1 MVHQNNTEVKVFSST
16 ELRTIV
22 MLEKWTTLVIAMAAL
37 GISGCTNGEDNPM
50 VGRHKALIAY
60 QEGNY
65 ERAVQLREEVIE
77 KHADYPYLWE
87 VLYEQGVAYLD
98 MDQPEKALP
107 YFDRTIEIDPE
118 YNFAYIRRAE
128 CYDML
133 GNYEAALAD
142 GNKALEVSRISSEFA
157 DLFLTRGNAYSQ
169 NGEYEM
175 AAQNWEVGLK
185 IAPGMVP
192 LLYRLSDFYL
202 RTDRV
207 EEALKMIDRSLE
219 VENQNPEVNL
229 MRTIALA
236 RLDRLEEAEE
246 ALKRTQKVNKENQ
259 DNHIEVPASLQE
271 LMQNM
276 RGAGTSVESPPAPMP
291 LTEIADS
298 QSQQE
303 QAYEVSRKYLIS
315 QGYEC
320 EEKPEGDLQFI
331 SCKLDDQSYLIRVK
345 SVADAQADSFGLT
358 DAELEEMMKQ
368 SPPAGLIVVTGIDT
382 STSSPQPNPAG
393 RVAAFTKSWRPDPA
407 RLSPIAYRY
416 PLPKAEE

>member
-1 MVHQNNTEVKVFSST
+1 
-16 ELRTIV
+16 
-22 MLEKWTTLVIAMAAL
+22 MLEKWTTLVITMAAL

-60 QEGNY
+60 QEGDY
-65 ERAVQLREEVIE
+65 ERAIKLREEVLE
-77 KHADYPYLWE
+77 KHPDYPFLWE

-133 GNYEAALAD
+133 GNFEAALAD

-169 NGEYEM
+169 NGEQEM

-185 IAPGMVP
+185 ISPGMVP
-192 LLYRLSDFYL
+192 LLYRLSGFYL

-207 EEALKMIDRSLE
+207 EEALELIDRSLE
-219 VENQNPEVNL
+219 VENQDPEVNL

-236 RLDRLEEAEE
+236 RLDRMDEAEE
-246 ALKRTQKVNKENQ
+246 ALMRTQKVNTENQ

-271 LMQNM
+271 LMQNIQ
-276 RGAGTSVESPPAPMP
+276 GARTSAEIPQAPMP
-291 LTEIADS
+291 LPEVVDS
-298 QSQQE
+298 QSQQK
-303 QAYEVSRKYLIS
+303 QAFEVSRKYLIS
-315 QGYEC
+315 QGYQC
-320 EEKPEGDLQFI
+320 EEKPEENLQFI
-331 SCKLDDQSYLIRVK
+331 SCKLDDESYSIRVK

-358 DAELEEMMKQ
+358 DAELEEMMQQ
-368 SPPAGLIVVTGIDT
+368 SPPAGLIVVTGIDAAT
-382 STSSPQPNPAG
+382 PEAQRNPTG
-393 RVAAFTKSWRPDPA
+393 RVAAFTKSWRPDPT

-416 PLPKAEE
+416 PLPKPEE